1 MLVALRPLFFLDA
14 LLPLSVGGSEAPFFS
29 THFYLLVLVAQR
41 LLFLDALLPLSVG
54 GSQAPFFSTHF
65 YLLVLVAQR
74 LLFSRRTSTS

>member
-1 MLVALRPLFFLDA
+1 MAQRLLFLDA

-29 THFYLLVLVAQR
+29 THFYLSVLVAQR
-41 LLFLDALLPLSVG
+41 LL
-54 GSQAPFFSTHF
+54 FFSTHF